1 MCGLRFGLILSDP
14 LTGFRVYDRLAIPD
28 ALRDD
33 LLRRPPRTTL
43 EVTGRFVDHAVEV
56 AEVPVFYHSYPGF
69 TDERWRLTRGLVNA
83 LSVLR

>member
-1 MCGLRFGLILSDP
+1 
-14 LTGFRVYDRLAIPD
+14 
-28 ALRDD
+28 
-33 LLRRPPRTTL
+33 
-43 EVTGRFVDHAVEV
+43 VEV